1 MPMARKRKLT
11 KEEEIQIVDLYT
23 GGEYILNKI
32 AKKYKTT
39 RNGVVEILKNY
50 GVYEFTYS
58 ASNIDL
64 ESAINDFNSGMRLI
78 DVADKYRIDRNALY
92 NILKRRGIHKYDPV
106 YFSKD
111 DLEFIREHYPRDS
124 WDVILG
130 HFPNRD
136 ENAIRKIAADNG
148 IRRLTRWTYEE
159 TTILK
164 ENCNKRRPDFD
175 TLMELLPNRSLEE
188 IKQEISRLNLTIR
201 DIDWDDDEVRILIDN
216 YSIKPI
222 NTIVDMLPYKTRNA
236 VLAKAHT
243 LKLKSYDKRCW
254 TEQEDSFI
262 LDNYKSMSDYAIG
275 KALNRTKKAVSGRR
289 QIIGAKRID
298 ITSIKSYTSL
308 SRYLRGQLTDWK
320 NRSMENCNWQC
331 VVTGSKKF
339 DIHHLYSFNT
349 ILSKFMSKY
358 QFEEKDLSDY
368 TKDELSNITKLFLEE
383 HDKYPLGV
391 CVCREL
397 HDLFHRQ
404 YSKMCNTPEQW
415 YQFVD
420 DYKNGVYNDF
430 LKDKTA

>member
-1 MPMARKRKLT
+1 MARKRKLT
-11 KEEEIQIVDLYT
+11 KEEEIQIVNLYT

-58 ASNIDL
+58 ASKIDL
-64 ESAINDFNSGMRLI
+64 ESAINDFNGDMRLI
-78 DVADKYRIDRNALY
+78 DIADKYRIDRNALY
-92 NILKRRGIHKYDPV
+92 TTFKRRGLHKYDPV

-136 ENAIRKIAADNG
+136 KNAIRKIAADNG

-188 IKQEISRLNLTIR
+188 IKQEISRLSLTIR
-201 DIDWDDDEVRILIDN
+201 DIDWDADEVRILINN

-222 NTIVDMLPYKTRNA
+222 DTIVDMLPYKTRDA
-236 VLAKAHT
+236 VVAKAHT

-289 QIIGAKRID
+289 QIIGAKRMD

-331 VVTGSKKF
+331 VATGSKKF

-420 DYKNGVYNDF
+420 DYKNGVYNDL
-430 LKDKTA
+430 LKNKTA

>member
-1 MPMARKRKLT
+1 MARKRKLT

-64 ESAINDFNSGMRLI
+64 ESAINDFNSDMRLI

-124 WDVILG
+124 WDVILA

-175 TLMELLPNRSLEE
+175 TLMGLLPNRSLEE

-236 VLAKAHT
+236 VLTKAHT

-349 ILSKFMSKY
+349 IISKFMSKY

-368 TKDELSNITKLFLEE
+368 TKDELSNMTKLFLEE

-415 YQFVD
+415 YQFID
-420 DYKNGVYNDF
+420 DYKNGVYNDL
-430 LKDKTA
+430 LKNKTA